1 MKPDGIQ
8 PSGFILHTMKI
19 MFFLSFSLLALT
31 AGFSQPAAIS
41 DAGKKMVTI
50 PATRYTPFFRLPNTP
65 PVSLPAFKMDET
77 AVTNLEF
84 LEFVKANPQ
93 WQKSRVNRLFADSNY
108 LKHWESDLVIG
119 EKNKEIFNSPVV
131 NVSWFAAKAYAAW
144 KGKRLPTV
152 AEWETAGAA
161 DMVNSKFNNL
171 TDQILNWYTK
181 PNEKIL
187 PNIKTAGKN
196 AYGLYDMHGLIW
208 EWTFDFNSF
217 IKSGDSRANTQDELK
232 LFCASSSL
240 YVKDKSDYASFLRFS
255 YRGSLKGN
263 FCIANLGF
271 RCARD

>member
-1 MKPDGIQ
+1 MRIIPVFFVLFLSSLFSFGQ
-8 PSGFILHTMKI
+8 PSGS
-19 MFFLSFSLLALT
+19 LS
-31 AGFSQPAAIS
+31 G
-41 DAGKKMVTI
+41 GKKMVII
-50 PATRYTPFFRLPNTP
+50 PATSYTPFFRLPNTP
-65 PVSLPAFKMDET
+65 PVEIKSFKLDET
-77 AVTNLEF
+77 AVTNAEF

-108 LKHWESDLVIG
+108 LKYWEGDLSIG
-119 EKNKEIFNSPVV
+119 EKNKDIYNSPVV
-131 NVSWFAAKAYAAW
+131 NVSWFAAKAFATW

-161 DMVNSKFNNL
+161 NMVNSKYKNL
-171 TDQILNWYTK
+171 TEYILNWYTK
-181 PNEKIL
+181 PNEKVL
-187 PNIKTAGKN
+187 PQIKTAGKN
-196 AYGLYDMHGLIW
+196 TYGLYDMHGLIW

-240 YVKDKSDYASFLRFS
+240 YVKDKSDYASFLRYS

-271 RCARD
+271 RCAADIN